1 MTTRRM
7 ALLALPVLFV
17 IAPALLHSANAPDY
31 KAPTKDWSRGPVR
44 WIMTDDEEKEIKKLR
59 TDDERAVFVKA
70 FWEKRDPTPGTPE
83 NEYMVIFWARVE
95 QADKTFKSI
104 TKPGSQTDMGRVFLL
119 LGPPT
124 ENDKDPRGYTIWNYE
139 PNDITGIETKLEFRF
154 APAETGALLLD
165 RKGFEQYVTGHPATH
180 GIGWKLPVAP
190 PIEAGLPLDTTAPT
204 RSAAEDETPE
214 SKRQIP
220 ILEAVLAKGSG
231 PAEVPFQV
239 SFDYY
244 ATVDGTALTA
254 ITVETT
260 QEAAHGSGDV
270 ALQPYARITPAS
282 GEGKSV
288 NLTGEHPFVAAT
300 AGDTPPGSYIYQ
312 ARHNLAPGT
321 YKVAVIVEDKVV
333 KGQMGSLVKTIE
345 VPNFASKE
353 LVLSSIA
360 LLAKFA
366 RQDDAM
372 GPDEAEHGAGP
383 FVLGS
388 FRLIPHASGV
398 LQKDEALSFY
408 YQIYNPG
415 TDPATSRLAL
425 EATYSFFLKDAG
437 AWKPFRKPIVKP
449 LPVQVELYAI
459 DLKDLL
465 IPGQKLPAD
474 FRLEIKVTDKPTAKQ
489 ARREVLF
496 SVR

>member
-1 MTTRRM
+1 MTSRRT
-7 ALLALPVLFV
+7 ALLVLPLIAV
-17 IAPALLHSANAPDY
+17 IAPALVSAAAAPDY

-44 WIMTDDEEKEIKKLR
+44 WIMSDDEEKEIKKLR

-70 FWEKRDPTPGTPE
+70 FWEKRDPTPGSPE
-83 NEYMVIFWARVE
+83 NEYEVIFWKRVE

-124 ENDKDPRGYTIWNYE
+124 KNDRDQRGYTLWTYE
-139 PNDITGIETKLEFRF
+139 PNGITGIEKNLEFRF
-154 APAETGALLLD
+154 APSETGPLLLD
-165 RKGFEQYVTGHPATH
+165 RKELDQYVTAHPGTH
-180 GIGWKLPVAP
+180 GIGWKLPSIP
-190 PIEAGLPLDTTAPT
+190 PIAAGLPQDTTAPA
-204 RSAAEDETPE
+204 RSAAEDESPE

-231 PAEVPFQV
+231 PGDVPFQV
-239 SFDYY
+239 SLDYY
-244 ATVDGTALTA
+244 ATIDGTTLTA
-254 ITVETT
+254 ITVEASQDT
-260 QEAAHGSGDV
+260 AHGSGDV
-270 ALQPYARITPAS
+270 ALLPYARITPAS

-333 KGQMGSLVKTIE
+333 KGQMGSLVRTVE
-345 VPNFASKE
+345 VPNFAGKE
-353 LVLSSIA
+353 FALSSIA
-360 LLAKFA
+360 LLAKFI
-366 RQDDAM
+366 RKDDAM
-372 GPDEAEHGAGP
+372 GPDEAERGAGP

-388 FRLIPHASGV
+388 FRLVPHASGV
-398 LQKDEALSFY
+398 LQKNEALSFY

-425 EATYSFFLKDAG
+425 EATYSFFLKDG
-437 AWKPFRKPIVKP
+437 GVWKPFRKPIVKP

-474 FRLEIKVTDKPTAKQ
+474 FKLEIKVTDKPTAKEV
-489 ARREVLF
+489 RREVLF
-496 SVR
+496 TVR